1 MKPSITILGSANVDY
16 IMQVPHLPAKGETVM
31 DASFF
36 QAFGGKGANQAV
48 AATRAGGQV
57 TFVGALG
64 NDATAEV
71 YLQALKDD
79 GLDTRHVT
87 LEPDTPGGSALIMF
101 DGQGDNYL
109 SVAPGANRCLTPERV
124 DAVEELIA
132 SSGYIVLQMEI
143 PLETNA
149 RILELS
155 AKHGT
160 PVILNYAP
168 ANNLGL
174 KPSAAIHGLVVN
186 ELEAAALAGVDAD
199 RVDADSAGELAVS
212 LLQSGGHC
220 FVVITLGK
228 DGSVFADAKGVQSG
242 RAFVVDA
249 VDTTAAGDTFCGA
262 LAVSLGEGNLLSD
275 AVRFAA
281 AASALSVTKV
291 GAQSSIPRREDIE
304 SFLKKY

>member
-1 MKPSITILGSANVDY
+1 MKPSITVIGSANVDY

-48 AATRAGGQV
+48 AAARAGGEI

-64 NDATAEV
+64 NDATAKV
-71 YLQALKDD
+71 YLEGLKAD
-79 GLDTRHVT
+79 GLNTDHVSMERDTA
-87 LEPDTPGGSALIMF
+87 GGSALIMF

-109 SVAPGANRCLTPERV
+109 SVAPGANACVTPERA
-124 DAVEELIA
+124 DAAEEVIA
-132 SSGYIVLQMEI
+132 AADCVVLQMEI
-143 PLETNA
+143 PLETNE
-149 RILELS
+149 RILELA
-155 AKHGT
+155 AKHET

-174 KPSAAIHGLVVN
+174 KPSEAIHGLVVN
-186 ELEAAALAGVDAD
+186 ELEAAALAGEDAD
-199 RVDADSAGELAVS
+199 RVDSDSAGALADR
-212 LLQSGGHC
+212 LRKNGGHQ

-228 DGSVFADAKGVQSG
+228 DGSVFADAAGVQRG
-242 RAFVVDA
+242 KAFVVDA

-262 LAVSLGEGNLLSD
+262 LAVALGEGRSLAD

-281 AASALSVTKV
+281 GASALSVMQV
-291 GAQSSIPRREDIE
+291 GAQSSIPRREAIE
-304 SFLKKY
+304 SFLK